1 MKETATD
8 MQPMKDSGSSKR
20 NTPAEESE
28 AERDAYIKKFGNKR
42 FQIDP
47 DFVLRKIAG
56 TSVIVPTGSDI
67 DPSLDNSVMTPNRT
81 AEVLWEIFESPC
93 SAQQAVQKCL
103 DLFDGPRAQI
113 ETDVCRFIS
122 DSIQKKVL
130 REVQ

>member
-8 MQPMKDSGSSKR
+8 TQPMKDSDSSKR
-20 NTPAEESE
+20 DTPAEESE

-93 SAQQAVQKCL
+93 TAQQAVSKCQE
-103 DLFDGPRAQI
+103 LFDGPRAQI
-113 ETDVCRFIS
+113 EINVFRFIS
-122 DSIQKKVL
+122 DSIQKRVL

>member
-1 MKETATD
+1 LKETATD
-8 MQPMKDSGSSKR
+8 TQPMKDSDSSKR
-20 NTPAEESE
+20 DTPAEESE

-93 SAQQAVQKCL
+93 TAQQAVSKCQE
-103 DLFDGPRAQI
+103 LFDGPRAQI
-113 ETDVCRFIS
+113 EINVFRFIS
-122 DSIQKKVL
+122 DSIQKRVL

>member
-93 SAQQAVQKCL
+93 TAQQAVSKCQE
-103 DLFDGPRAQI
+103 LFDGPRAQI
-113 ETDVCRFIS
+113 EIDVFRFIS
-122 DSIQKKVL
+122 DSIQKRVL

>member
-1 MKETATD
+1 
-8 MQPMKDSGSSKR
+8 MKDSGSSKR

-113 ETDVCRFIS
+113 ETSKMMKETWETPRIAVEKFAPNEYVS
-122 DSIQKKVL
+122 S
-130 REVQ
+130 

>member
-1 MKETATD
+1 MKEAATD
-8 MQPMKDSGSSKR
+8 MESAKDSDSSER
-20 NTPAEESE
+20 NTPVKGSESK
-28 AERDAYIKKFGNKR
+28 RDAYISKFDNKK

-67 DPSLDNSVMTPNRT
+67 DPSLENSVMTPNRT

-122 DSIQKKVL
+122 DSIQKRVL

>member
-1 MKETATD
+1 

-93 SAQQAVQKCL
+93 TAQQAVSKCQA
-103 DLFDGPRAQI
+103 LFDGPRAQI
-113 ETDVCRFIS
+113 EIDVFRFIS
-122 DSIQKKVL
+122 DSIVNFQ
-130 REVQ
+130 RFYN

>member
-56 TSVIVPTGSDI
+56 TRRCSGKYLNHPAARSKPYKNASISLTVP
-67 DPSLDNSVMTPNRT
+67 
-81 AEVLWEIFESPC
+81 AH
-93 SAQQAVQKCL
+93 K
-103 DLFDGPRAQI
+103 
-113 ETDVCRFIS
+113 
-122 DSIQKKVL
+122 
-130 REVQ
+130 

>member
-122 DSIQKKVL
+122 DSIQKRVL

>member
-81 AEVLWEIFESPC
+81 AEVLWEVFESPC
-93 SAQQAVQKCL
+93 TAQQAVSKCQE
-103 DLFDGPRAQI
+103 LFDGPRAQI
-113 ETDVCRFIS
+113 EIDVFRFIS
-122 DSIQKKVL
+122 DSIQKRVL